1 MADNDDLDAYLQS
14 LPDKLTEKLSGVI
27 REQAER
33 LSQAQRDALQ
43 ALEQSPDETGHLE
56 ASCVVVPG
64 ANDLE
69 WIVQAG
75 GDLTTK
81 EVREGSNVAYDYS
94 LGFEFGTS
102 RQPARP
108 FFYLTYNTMRNDM
121 QGAIDEAVNEVLSN
135 D

>member
-1 MADNDDLDAYLQS
+1 MADDLDDYFRS
-14 LPDKLTEKLSGVI
+14 LPDQLTEHLSDVI

-33 LSQAQRDALQ
+33 LSQAQREALQ
-43 ALEQSPDETGHLE
+43 ALERSPDETGHLE
-56 ASCVVVPG
+56 DSCVVVPG

-75 GDLTTK
+75 GDMTKK
-81 EVREGSNVAYDYS
+81 EVREGSGVPYDYA

-108 FFYLTYNTMRNDM
+108 FFFSTYNAMRDDM
-121 QGAIDEAVNEVLSN
+121 QQAIDEAINEVLN

>member
-14 LPDKLTEKLSGVI
+14 LPDKLTERLSSII

-33 LSQAQRDALQ
+33 LSQAQREALQ

-56 ASCVVVPG
+56 ESCVVVAG
-64 ANDLE
+64 AHELE

-75 GDLTTK
+75 GELTTK
-81 EVREGSNVAYDYS
+81 EVRQGSNVAYDYS

-108 FFYLTYNTMRNDM
+108 FFYSTYNTMREEM
-121 QGAIDEAVNEVLSN
+121 QGVINEAVNEELSN
-135 D
+135 G